1 MSKDVVYEM
10 VTERMVAALEAG
22 TVPWQQPWTGGNR
35 PMNLVSGKAYRGVN
49 ILLLHLAAMDG
60 GYTSPYWLTFDQGVV
75 DLGGH
80 LNVLPESERKP
91 GDKTKTGQHPTV
103 IIFWQMIKA
112 KKTEENETGRIPMLR
127 YYRVFNLDQFEDVRI
142 PKGREI
148 PEKNELNF
156 DPIKEAEAIIGG
168 YQNPPKIVEELPE
181 AFFSP
186 TTDTINLPP
195 RESFTGEGEFYSTAF
210 HEITH
215 STGAKKRLNRHIA
228 ADQFQF
234 ASHSYGREEL
244 TAEMGSAFFC
254 AEAGIETTFNNSAS
268 YISSWL
274 RTMHEDPRAV
284 VVAAGA
290 AQKAVDYVLN
300 RTYEKE
306 AEDK

>member
-22 TVPWQQPWTGGNR
+22 TVPWQQPWTGGSR
-35 PMNLVSGKAYRGVN
+35 PLNLVSGKPYRGVN

-60 GYTSPYWLTFDQGVV
+60 GYTSPYWLTFDQLK
-75 DLGGH
+75 DLGGT
-80 LNVLPESERKP
+80 LKVLPDSERKP
-91 GDKTKTGQHPTV
+91 GDKSKTGQHSTV

-112 KKTEENETGRIPMLR
+112 KKTEENETGKIPMLR
-127 YYRVFNLDQFEDVRI
+127 YYRVFNLEQTEGVRI

-148 PEKNELNF
+148 PEKNALEF

-168 YQNPPKIVEELPE
+168 YQNPPKIVENLPE

-186 TTDTINLPP
+186 TTDTVNLPP
-195 RESFTGEGEFYSTAF
+195 RESFTDEGEFYSTAF
-210 HEITH
+210 HELTH
-215 STGAKKRLNRHIA
+215 STGAKKRLNRHTA
-228 ADQFQF
+228 TDQFQF

-244 TAEMGSAFFC
+244 TAEMGSAFLC
-254 AEAGIETTFNNSAS
+254 AEAGIETTFENSAS

-274 RTMHEDPRAV
+274 RKIHEDPRAV

-290 AQKAVDYVLN
+290 AQKAVDYILN
-300 RTYEKE
+300 RIYEKE
-306 AEDK
+306 AEEK